1 MSYIPKI
8 VHLKELTIGFYQKH
22 SNILIPVLKGV
33 FSFITLMVLKGMFPY
48 GSKLNVWALFI
59 GVSVIQAFLPVV
71 VLFFTGFTLILTN
84 TWNVSLDIFAVFLIL
99 MLIIL
104 LACIRIDG
112 KYTVILMLTPILF
125 ACKMEYFLPVLLGI
139 TIGYGAVIPC
149 VSGVL
154 LYFFSQY
161 TIEASTLITTSS
173 NSEIGVGLQRMIDM
187 VSIDKYLI
195 VVLVTFT
202 LIIILSSCVYH
213 LLDEKAWMIAIV
225 VGHIMLAF
233 VMLAGQYVFELDL
246 SVIRIFLE
254 VIFSMGISLVIQ
266 LFRGIGDVSRI
277 EKVRFEDDEYVYYV
291 KAVPKIRMTH
301 EEVNKKIIN

>member
-1 MSYIPKI
+1 MSYIAKI
-8 VHLKELTIGFYQKH
+8 VHLKELAIGFYQKH
-22 SNILIPVLKGV
+22 SNTLIPVLKGV

-48 GSKLNVWALFI
+48 DSRLNVWALFI
-59 GVSVIQAFLPVV
+59 GVSVLQAFLPIV

-84 TWNVSLDIFAVFLIL
+84 TWNVSVDIFAVFLIL
-99 MLIIL
+99 MLIVL

-125 ACKMEYFLPVLLGI
+125 VCKMEYFLPVLLGI
-139 TIGYGAVIPC
+139 TVGYGAVLPC
-149 VSGVL
+149 VGGIL

-161 TIEASTLITTSS
+161 TMEASTLITTSS

-187 VSIDKYLI
+187 ISIDKHLV

-202 LIIILSSCVYH
+202 LIIILSSCLYH
-213 LLDEKAWMIAIV
+213 LLHEKAWMVAIV
-225 VGHIMLAF
+225 VGHITLAF
-233 VMLAGQYVFELDL
+233 VMLVGKFVFELDL
-246 SVIRIFLE
+246 PVIPIFLE
-254 VIFSMGISLVIQ
+254 VVLSMGISMVIQ

-277 EKVRFEDDEYVYYV
+277 EKVSFEDEEYIYYV